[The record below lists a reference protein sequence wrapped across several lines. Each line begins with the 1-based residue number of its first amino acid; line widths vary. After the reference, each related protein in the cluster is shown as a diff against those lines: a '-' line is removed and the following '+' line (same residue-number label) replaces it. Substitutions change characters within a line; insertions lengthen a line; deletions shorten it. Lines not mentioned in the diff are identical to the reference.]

1 MAKKALLQTDTST
14 NPTSPDVIP
23 DHPLASLA
31 GKYEGDFWEAT
42 LQAIQDERNRDRKKK
57 KSTQTTKAPKAS

>member
-1 MAKKALLQTDTST
+1 MAKKALLPTDTST
-14 NPTSPDVIP
+14 NPATSDVIP

-31 GKYEGDFWEAT
+31 GKYEGDFWETT

-57 KSTQTTKAPKAS
+57 PSTQATKAAKAS